1 MARRYP
7 LSRATKELVAVLGLL
22 GMSQEEAADADADLC
37 DALTGG
43 KDRFF
48 ERLDR
53 VGSVRGGRLVE
64 LYADTTWVSR
74 WAACKHV
81 YRIDPHVAAALA
93 TQPLEGRLP
102 VDALSRLPYPIVYI
116 DSPVETLINDRGVPV
131 PWRAEGFL
139 AYVDHD
145 PRDMSLELNLVFI
158 HDRPDQDGRTRNL
171 VQLGL
176 GCSTLDEMVGD
187 VLSYD
192 QGYRDAEAEREA
204 AGAFSRYIAQALNL
218 LLYVVSEEEDAEVV
232 YAPPRDSAAC
242 GQRAGRRTNPETVS
256 LLGARV
262 GRAIGAA
269 RSAGGGSPASSPTG
283 RSVSPHIRRGHW
295 ASFWAGPRKGRADGR
310 RGDRLVIR
318 WIPPIE
324 VNGGGAAGAETV
336 HLDEPGGGG
345 R

>member
-7 LSRATKELVAVLGLL
+7 LSRATKELVAVLDLL

-81 YRIDPHVAAALA
+81 YKIDPHVAAALA
-93 TQPLEGRLP
+93 AQPLEGRLP

-176 GCSTLDEMVGD
+176 GCSTLDEMVG
-187 VLSYD
+187 
-192 QGYRDAEAEREA
+192 
-204 AGAFSRYIAQALNL
+204 
-218 LLYVVSEEEDAEVV
+218 
-232 YAPPRDSAAC
+232 
-242 GQRAGRRTNPETVS
+242 RRTNLETVS

-269 RSAGGGSPASSPTG
+269 RRAGGGSPASSPTG
-283 RSVSPHIRRGHW
+283 RTVSPHIRRGHW

-310 RGDRLVIR
+310 HGDRLVIR

-336 HLDEPGGGG
+336 HLDGPGGGG

>member
-7 LSRATKELVAVLGLL
+7 LSRATKELVAVLDLL

-81 YRIDPHVAAALA
+81 YKIDPHVAAALA
-93 TQPLEGRLP
+93 AQPLEGRLP
-102 VDALSRLPYPIVYI
+102 VDALSRLPYPVVYI

-145 PRDMSLELNLVFI
+145 LRDMSLELNLVFI

-176 GCSTLDEMVGD
+176 RCSTLDEMVGD

-192 QGYRDAEAEREA
+192 QGYRDAEAGREA

-232 YAPPRDSAAC
+232 YSPPRDSAAR

-269 RSAGGGSPASSPTG
+269 RRAGGGSPTSSPTG
-283 RSVSPHIRRGHW
+283 RTVSPHIRRGHW

-310 RGDRLVIR
+310 HGDRLVIR

-336 HLDEPGGGG
+336 HLDGPGGGG

>member
-7 LSRATKELVAVLGLL
+7 LSRATKELVAVLDLL
-22 GMSQEEAADADADLC
+22 GMTQDEAADAGADLC

-43 KDRFF
+43 N
-48 ERLDR
+48 ERYFAHADR
-53 VGSVRGGRLVE
+53 VGSVHGDRLVE
-64 LYADTTWVSR
+64 LYADAIWVSR

-81 YRIDPHVAAALA
+81 YKIDPHVAAALA
-93 TQPLEGRLP
+93 AQPLDGRLP
-102 VDALSRLPYPIVYI
+102 VEALGRLPYPIVYI
-116 DSPVETLINDRGVPV
+116 DSPVETLINDRGAPIR
-131 PWRAEGFL
+131 WRAEGFM

-145 PRDMSLELNLVFI
+145 PRDMSLELNLVFV

-176 GCSTLDEMVGD
+176 GCSTLEEMVGD

-204 AGAFSRYIAQALNL
+204 EGAFARYIAHALNL
-218 LLYVVSEEEDAEVV
+218 LLYVISEEEDAEVV
-232 YAPPRDSAAC
+232 YAPPRDSAAR

-269 RSAGGGSPASSPTG
+269 RRAGGASAASSGTG
-283 RSVSPHIRRGHW
+283 RAVSPHIRCGHW
-295 ASFWAGPRKGRADGR
+295 QGFWAGPRKGRVDGR
-310 RGDRLVIR
+310 HGDRLVIR
-318 WIPPIE
+318 WIPPIA
-324 VNGGGAAGAETV
+324 VNGGGKAAEVV
-336 HLDEPGGGG
+336 HLDQA

>member
-7 LSRATKELVAVLGLL
+7 LSRATKELVAVLDLL

-81 YRIDPHVAAALA
+81 YKIDPHVAAALA
-93 TQPLEGRLP
+93 AQPLEGRLP
-102 VDALSRLPYPIVYI
+102 VDALSRLPYPVVYI

-145 PRDMSLELNLVFI
+145 LRDMSLELNLVFI

-192 QGYRDAEAEREA
+192 QGYRDAEAGREA

-232 YAPPRDSAAC
+232 YSPPRDSAAR

-269 RSAGGGSPASSPTG
+269 RRAGGGSPTSSPTG
-283 RSVSPHIRRGHW
+283 RTVSPHIRRGHW

-310 RGDRLVIR
+310 HGDRLVIR

-336 HLDEPGGGG
+336 HLDGPGGGG